1 MTVLVTGATGNIG
14 RRVVDELIRL
24 GGSDIGDIR
33 ALTANPQKA
42 ALPKSVTTIT
52 GYLGKPE
59 TLPSA
64 FEGVECVY
72 LAPFP
77 GTIDRTLEMMV
88 QAGVQ
93 YVVALSGDA
102 HWAEYA
108 QAVAASGLAHTQ
120 LGPGEFCEN
129 FTMWAPQIKTGTVHD
144 VNPEHVEAPVSMDD
158 IARVAA
164 HLLTAPRDAHL
175 GAMYELTGPV
185 ALSRADIARQ
195 IGAGIGTPVDMQR
208 CNRAEA
214 EALLRPVMGDGAHW
228 YLDLLDGNLEPQAAN
243 DNVGQ
248 LTGTPAESVA
258 QWAARNRDLFA

>member
-14 RRVVDELIRL
+14 RRVVDQLITL
-24 GGSDIGDIR
+24 GAHDIR
-33 ALTANPQKA
+33 ALTTNPAKA
-42 ALPKSVTTIT
+42 ALPKSVTAIT

-59 TLPSA
+59 TLPAA

-77 GTIDRTLEMMV
+77 ATVGPTLELMV

-93 YVVALSGDA
+93 YVVALSGGA
-102 HWAEYA
+102 HWADHA
-108 QAVAASGLAHTQ
+108 DAITASGLAHTQ

-129 FTMWAPQIKTGTVHD
+129 FAMWGPQIKTGAVRD
-144 VNPEHVEAPVSMDD
+144 VSPEHVQSPVSMDD
-158 IARVAA
+158 IAGVAA

-195 IGAGIGTPVDMQR
+195 IGTGIGMPVDMQR
-208 CNRAEA
+208 CTRAEA
-214 EALLRPVMGDGAHW
+214 EELLRPVMGDGAQW
-228 YLDLLDGNLEPQAAN
+228 YLDLFDGGLEPQTAN
-243 DNVGQ
+243 DNVAQ
-248 LTGTPAESVA
+248 LTGTPAESIA
-258 QWAARNRDLFA
+258 QWAARNRSLFT

>member
-24 GGSDIGDIR
+24 GGSGIGDIR
-33 ALTANPQKA
+33 ALTTNPAKA
-42 ALPKSVTTIT
+42 ALPESVTAIT

-59 TLPSA
+59 TLPAA

-77 GTIDRTLEMMV
+77 ATVGPTLELMV

-93 YVVALSGDA
+93 YVVALSGGA
-102 HWAEYA
+102 HWADHA
-108 QAVAASGLAHTQ
+108 DAVTASGLAHTQ

-129 FTMWAPQIKTGTVHD
+129 FAMWGPQIKTGTVHD
-144 VNPEHVEAPVSMDD
+144 VSPEHVQSPVSMDD

-164 HLLTAPRDAHL
+164 HLLTAPADAHL
-175 GAMYELTGPV
+175 GAMYELTGPA

-195 IGAGIGTPVDMQR
+195 IGAGIGVPVEMRR
-208 CNRAEA
+208 CSRAEA
-214 EALLRPVMGDGAHW
+214 EELLRPVMGDAAHW
-228 YLDLLDGNLEPQAAN
+228 YLDLFDGDLVQQSAN
-243 DNVGQ
+243 DTVER
-248 LTGTPAESVA
+248 LTGTPAESMA
-258 QWAARNRDLFA
+258 QWAARNRSLFT

>member
-33 ALTANPQKA
+33 ALTTNPAKA
-42 ALPKSVTTIT
+42 ALPESVTAIT

-59 TLPSA
+59 TLPA
-64 FEGVECVY
+64 ALEGVERVY

-77 GTIDRTLEMMV
+77 TTIEPTLEMLV

-93 YVVALSGDA
+93 YVVALSGSA
-102 HWAEYA
+102 HWAEHA
-108 QAVAASGLAHTQ
+108 EAVTASGLAHTQ

-129 FTMWAPQIKTGTVHD
+129 FAMWAPQIKTGTVRD
-144 VNPEHVEAPVSMDD
+144 VAPDYVESPVSMDD

-164 HLLTAPRDAHL
+164 HLLAAPQDAHL

-195 IGAGIGTPVDMQR
+195 IGAGIGMPVDSQR
-208 CNRAEA
+208 CSRAEA
-214 EALLRPVMGDGAHW
+214 EELLRPVMGDGAHW
-228 YLDLLDGNLEPQAAN
+228 YLDLFDGDPEHQAAN
-243 DNVGQ
+243 DNVER
-248 LTGTPAESVA
+248 LTGAPAESIA
-258 QWAARNRDLFA
+258 QWAARNRSLFT